1 MGQIVVIDSWG
12 FILFYVVFYGTLTFD
27 LNFVALENVLK
38 INPTRIHSLNKKK
51 RISIKYSAC
60 LAMI

>member
-12 FILFYVVFYGTLTFD
+12 FIFFNVVFCGSLTFD
-27 LNFVALENVLK
+27 LNFVALDNVLK

-51 RISIKYSAC
+51 NFN
-60 LAMI
+60 